1 MSKLNIKA
9 NGSKLTEEQI
19 MIIRDE
25 YAPSRVIELAQR
37 FSVTQETIRN
47 VAKRHTFSWVK

>member
-9 NGSKLTEEQI
+9 NGSKLTEQQV
-19 MIIRDE
+19 MIIRKE
-25 YAPSRVIELAQR
+25 YQPSHVIELAKR

-47 VAKRHTFSWVK
+47 VAKRRTFAWVK